1 MLEIMSNEAESSA
14 KIIVIGVGGAG
25 NNAVNR
31 MVEEAI
37 GGVEFVGVNTDKQ
50 ALTLCKAPTVLQIGE
65 KITKG
70 LGAGAQPEVGQ
81 KAAEESA
88 EELSAAVKG
97 ADMVFVTCGM
107 GGGTGTGAAPVV
119 AKIAKE
125 QGILTVGVVTK
136 PFKFEAKQRMLN
148 ALSGID
154 RLKESVDTLIV
165 IPNDKLLE
173 IVDRRTTMPD
183 ALKKADEVLQ
193 QAVQGITDLINL
205 PALINLDFADVQTV
219 MTDKGIAHI
228 GIGTARGDD
237 KALEAVKQ
245 AITSPLLETTIAG
258 ASHVIINVSG
268 DISLIDANDAADEQV
283 YEDIL
288 EKYHPVYMISIE
300 RCGENAEHEY
310 ANMRG
315 VSITSETAAI
325 DHLFELAPEKH
336 IPTIG
341 VGDGGNEIGMGNVK
355 DIISEKLELNPC
367 VVPVDDLIIA
377 TTSNWGAYA
386 LTAWLQKLS
395 GEEVLFTF
403 AEAEP
408 YLAATLE
415 IGSVDGVLK
424 EKKMG
429 VDGFDMT
436 VEKEILD
443 SLAEA
448 IA

>member
-1 MLEIMSNEAESSA
+1 M
-14 KIIVIGVGGAG
+14 
-25 NNAVNR
+25 
-31 MVEEAI
+31 
-37 GGVEFVGVNTDKQ
+37 
-50 ALTLCKAPTVLQIGE
+50 
-65 KITKG
+65 
-70 LGAGAQPEVGQ
+70 
-81 KAAEESA
+81 
-88 EELSAAVKG
+88 
-97 ADMVFVTCGM
+97 
-107 GGGTGTGAAPVV
+107 
-119 AKIAKE
+119 
-125 QGILTVGVVTK
+125 
-136 PFKFEAKQRMLN
+136 
-148 ALSGID
+148 
-154 RLKESVDTLIV
+154 
-165 IPNDKLLE
+165 
-173 IVDRRTTMPD
+173 
-183 ALKKADEVLQ
+183 
-193 QAVQGITDLINL
+193 
-205 PALINLDFADVQTV
+205 
-219 MTDKGIAHI
+219 
-228 GIGTARGDD
+228 
-237 KALEAVKQ
+237 
-245 AITSPLLETTIAG
+245 
-258 ASHVIINVSG
+258 
-268 DISLIDANDAADEQV
+268 DIAADEQV

-288 EKYHPVYMISIE
+288 DKYHPVYMISIE

-395 GEEVLFTF
+395 GEEVLFTYE
-403 AEAEP
+403 EAEP

>member
-1 MLEIMSNEAESSA
+1 MSKLTPDDVVLRYSKRGMNILKKYLKDGYCRTAAEKLLHAERGTVLLTTGFYVAGYAETDGPLGTVAVAEALNHLGFHS
-14 KIIVIGVGGAG
+14 VV
-25 NNAVNR
+25 V
-31 MVEEAI
+31 
-37 GGVEFVGVNTDKQ
+37 TDKY
-50 ALTLCKAPTVLQIGE
+50 CKGFF
-65 KITKG
+65 
-70 LGAGAQPEVGQ
+70 
-81 KAAEESA
+81 
-88 EELSAAVKG
+88 EL
-97 ADMVFVTCGM
+97 
-107 GGGTGTGAAPVV
+107 
-119 AKIAKE
+119 
-125 QGILTVGVVTK
+125 
-136 PFKFEAKQRMLN
+136 KQL
-148 ALSGID
+148 D
-154 RLKESVDTLIV
+154 VEYVDI
-165 IPNDKLLE
+165 
-173 IVDRRTTMPD
+173 
-183 ALKKADEVLQ
+183 
-193 QAVQGITDLINL
+193 
-205 PALINLDFADVQTV
+205 
-219 MTDKGIAHI
+219 
-228 GIGTARGDD
+228 
-237 KALEAVKQ
+237 
-245 AITSPLLETTIAG
+245 
-258 ASHVIINVSG
+258 
-268 DISLIDANDAADEQV
+268 AADEQV